1 MNWRVQSLGSR
12 LRRKSW
18 NGKRWREIRQAILE
32 FNRSL
37 TLIADPET
45 LVGSIA
51 SRISEL
57 FGTDKII
64 VLRAFSEAGLFTMIF
79 SKGYGPEDLKNV
91 RFSQH
96 DHLAKWLLTNET
108 ILVLKNNENVLKY
121 LSADERA
128 ILNQLDVRICV
139 PLLVLNGL
147 TGLILLSSNDSSWTI
162 EQDDLSLLQMLMSQA
177 TIAFENAYLYQQQRD
192 RLRRLYRA
200 ERLAAAGQL
209 AASVAHEVRN
219 PLTSIRSTVQYLLG
233 EFDEE
238 NPKRPLVE
246 AVISEVDRI
255 DRTVD
260 GLLSLTRSNKF
271 TPERILFSPL
281 IEQSLLMVRAQA
293 HKQQVE
299 LVYPNFP
306 KGLLV
311 VGDVSQL
318 KQLFLNLML
327 NSLQAMPGG
336 GRLEVSLE
344 IKSESTGLAGVKSFA
359 DVSIKDTGCGIPSA
373 NLDKIFDPFFTT
385 KQGGTGLGLST
396 SYAIAR
402 QHGCEIEIDSSEG
415 VGTTVMIRFPLI
427 T

>member
-1 MNWRVQSLGSR
+1 MNWRVHGLGSKS
-12 LRRKSW
+12 LRKSW
-18 NGKRWREIRQAILE
+18 SSRRWSEIRQALLE

-57 FGTDKII
+57 FGTDRII
-64 VLRAFSEAGLFTMIF
+64 VLRAFSEAGLFTLIF
-79 SKGYGPEDLKNV
+79 SKGFSTEDLKNV
-91 RFSQH
+91 RFSQQ

-108 ILVLKNNENVLKY
+108 ILVIKNEENVLRY
-121 LSADERA
+121 LSSNERG
-128 ILNQLDVRICV
+128 ILKQLDVRVCV

-147 TGLILLSSNDSSWTI
+147 TGLILLSSTDESWSI
-162 EQDDLSLLQMLMSQA
+162 SQEDLSLLQMLMSQA

-209 AASVAHEVRN
+209 AASVAHEIRN

-238 NPKRPLVE
+238 SPKRELVE

-260 GLLSLTRSNKF
+260 GLLSLTRTNKF

-293 HKQQVE
+293 HKQNVD
-299 LVYPNFP
+299 LAYPSFP
-306 KGLLV
+306 PGLYVL
-311 VGDVSQL
+311 GDVSQL
-318 KQLFLNLML
+318 KQLLLNLML
-327 NSLQAMPGG
+327 NSLQAMPDG
-336 GRLEVSLE
+336 GRLEIKLE
-344 IKSESTGLAGVKSFA
+344 VKGGTLGLSSVRSWA
-359 DVSIKDTGCGIPSA
+359 DVEIRDTGCGIPSA

-396 SYAIAR
+396 SYAIAK
-402 QHGCEIEIDSSEG
+402 QHSCEIEIDSHEG
-415 VGTTVMIRFPLI
+415 EGTRVTIRFPLI
-427 T
+427 V